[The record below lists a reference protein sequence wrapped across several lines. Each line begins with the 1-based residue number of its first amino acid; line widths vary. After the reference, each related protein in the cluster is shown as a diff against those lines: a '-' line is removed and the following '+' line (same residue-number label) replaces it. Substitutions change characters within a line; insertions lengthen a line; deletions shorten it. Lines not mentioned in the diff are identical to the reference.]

1 MTKPRTQ
8 IVGKDVPKDY
18 MEAHA
23 QIVMALGIM
32 PDGQT
37 VAPEIHRMALE
48 RAAEGHLA
56 QTIVR
61 MTIDLLYSARTELA
75 LNTEDSRKRAE
86 QKLAD
91 TIGVCE
97 KLTKAKNI
105 VEFQMPDGAGDR
117 SNFPLNGGG
126 PN

>member
-1 MTKPRTQ
+1 MKPRTQ
-8 IVGKDVPKDY
+8 IIGKDVPKDY

-23 QIVMALGIM
+23 QLVMALGVM
-32 PDGQT
+32 PDGKT

-75 LNTEDSRKRAE
+75 LNTEESRKRAA

-97 KLTKAKNI
+97 KLTKSKNI
-105 VEFQMPDGAGDR
+105 VAFEMPESAGE
-117 SNFPLNGGG
+117 SFPLNGG
-126 PN
+126 NDSN